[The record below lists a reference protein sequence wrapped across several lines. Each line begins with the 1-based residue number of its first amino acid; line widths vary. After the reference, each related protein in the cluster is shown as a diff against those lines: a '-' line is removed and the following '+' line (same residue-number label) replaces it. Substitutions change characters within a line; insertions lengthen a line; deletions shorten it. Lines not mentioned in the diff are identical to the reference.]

1 MAKTKEKE
9 KTEEAGEAAVATK
22 PKAPHEKMSGAERA
36 AVIMLLLGEQQAA
49 DVVPFLSPKEVQ
61 SLGSAMVKVADL
73 SQDTVNAVLDEFI
86 GAIKQRTNIGVGTT
100 DYVQNV
106 FKRALGPDKASTI
119 LGRIIPG
126 SSNKGLEILKWM
138 DAKSIAEMIEPE
150 HPQVIA
156 IILSVLDHDVA
167 AEVLSLL
174 PEDNRIDIIQRVASL
189 ETVQPSAM
197 EELEGIMQ
205 QQLKGGITAAS
216 SSVDGIKAAASILNY
231 VKVDLE
237 AKIMEGLSYRD
248 EGMATQISDSML
260 TFDKLSALDNRSV
273 ETVLRN
279 IDQDMLMVALRGA
292 DDDVKDKFLN
302 NMSQR
307 ARAIFVDDME
317 AKGPMRLS
325 DVEDAQRSIM
335 RITRKLSDSGEIMLV
350 GVGDDFV

>member
-1 MAKTKEKE
+1 MAKAKEKE
-9 KTEEAGEAAVATK
+9 AVEETAAAVEAK

-49 DVVPFLSPKEVQ
+49 DVIPFLSPKEVQ
-61 SLGSAMVKVADL
+61 SLGSAMVNVADL

-86 GAIKQRTNIGVGTT
+86 GAIKQRTNLGVGTT

-106 FKRALGPDKASTI
+106 FQRALGPDKASTI
-119 LGRIIPG
+119 LGRILPG
-126 SSNKGLEILKWM
+126 SANKGLEILKWM
-138 DAKSIAEMIEPE
+138 DGKAIAEMIEAE

-156 IILSVLDHDVA
+156 VILSVLDHDVA

-174 PEDNRIDIIQRVASL
+174 PSEQRVDVIQRVASL
-189 ETVQPSAM
+189 EAVQPSAM

-205 QQLKGGITAAS
+205 QQLKGGVKAS
-216 SSVDGIKAAASILNY
+216 SSNVDGIKTAANILNF

-237 AKIMEGLSYRD
+237 AQIMEDLANRN
-248 EGMATQISDSML
+248 EQMATQISDSML
-260 TFDKLSALDNRSV
+260 TFDKLSGLDNRSV
-273 ETVLRN
+273 EALLRN
-279 IDQDMLMVALRGA
+279 IDQDMLMVAMRGA
-292 DDDVKDKFLN
+292 DDEVKDKFLN

-307 ARAIFVDDME
+307 AKAIFVDDME

-325 DVEDAQRSIM
+325 DVEEAQRTIM
-335 RITRKLSDSGEIMLV
+335 RIARKLSDSGEIMLV

>member
-1 MAKTKEKE
+1 MAKAKEKE
-9 KTEEAGEAAVATK
+9 AVEETAAAVEAK

-49 DVVPFLSPKEVQ
+49 DVIPFLSPKEVQ
-61 SLGSAMVKVADL
+61 SLGSAMVNVADL

-86 GAIKQRTNIGVGTT
+86 GAIKQRTNLGVGTT

-106 FKRALGPDKASTI
+106 FQRALGPDKASTI
-119 LGRIIPG
+119 LGRILPG
-126 SSNKGLEILKWM
+126 SANKGLEILKWM
-138 DAKSIAEMIEPE
+138 DGKAIAEMIEAE

-156 IILSVLDHDVA
+156 VILSVLDHDVA

-174 PEDNRIDIIQRVASL
+174 PSEQRVDVIQRVASH

-205 QQLKGGITAAS
+205 QQMKGGVKAS
-216 SSVDGIKAAASILNY
+216 SSNVDGIKTAANILNF

-237 AKIMEGLSYRD
+237 SQIMEDLSNRN
-248 EGMATQISDSML
+248 EQMATQISDSML
-260 TFDKLSALDNRSV
+260 TFDKLSGLDNRSV
-273 ETVLRN
+273 EALLRN

-292 DDDVKDKFLN
+292 DDEVKDKFLN

-307 ARAIFVDDME
+307 AKAIFVDDME

-325 DVEDAQRSIM
+325 DVEEAQRTIM
-335 RITRKLSDSGEIMLV
+335 RIARKLSDSGEIMLV

>member
-1 MAKTKEKE
+1 
-9 KTEEAGEAAVATK
+9 
-22 PKAPHEKMSGAERA
+22 
-36 AVIMLLLGEQQAA
+36 
-49 DVVPFLSPKEVQ
+49 
-61 SLGSAMVKVADL
+61 
-73 SQDTVNAVLDEFI
+73 
-86 GAIKQRTNIGVGTT
+86 
-100 DYVQNV
+100 
-106 FKRALGPDKASTI
+106 
-119 LGRIIPG
+119 
-126 SSNKGLEILKWM
+126 
-138 DAKSIAEMIEPE
+138 
-150 HPQVIA
+150 VIA
-156 IILSVLDHDVA
+156 IILSVLDHDIA

-174 PEDNRIDIIQRVASL
+174 PEDNRVDIIQRVASL
-189 ETVQPSAM
+189 ETLQPSAM

-205 QQLKGGITAAS
+205 QQLKGGITKAS

-273 ETVLRN
+273 EVVLRN

-325 DVEDAQRSIM
+325 DVEEAQRSIM
-335 RITRKLSDSGEIMLV
+335 RIARKLSDSGEIMLV